1 MRKQEEQYED
11 LFGNTVKA
19 GTRVMC
25 TAYWPNQ
32 LVPMTVSHFTEYS
45 IVLKEEGRYQTNYIT
60 VPTAHGR
67 VTRYCDTDAEITM
80 TGGNS
85 RFFCKKKIKRFL
97 VVIPDN
103 YEIKV

>member
-11 LFGNTVKA
+11 LFGNTVKV

-32 LVPMTVSHFTEYS
+32 LVPMTVSHFTDDS
-45 IVLKEEGRYQTNYIT
+45 IVLKQEGVYRCSHSNYIYNRNS
-60 VPTAHGR
+60 VNEIMEDVSTAE
-67 VTRYCDTDAEITM
+67 YK
-80 TGGNS
+80 
-85 RFFCKKKIKRFL
+85 RFFYKSKIKRFL

-103 YEIKV
+103 YEIKD

>member
-45 IVLKEEGRYQTNYIT
+45 IVLKEEGRYKNKYIT
-60 VPTAHGR
+60 VPSVSGR
-67 VTRYCDTDAEITM
+67 FIGHYVTDAEITM
-80 TGGNS
+80 KGDHK
-85 RFFCKKKIKRFL
+85 RVFRKDKIKRFL

-103 YEIKV
+103 YQIKD